1 MQAEELW
8 NHFIE
13 EYPRYKH
20 HTYEAWQYGVVPDE
34 LAELTRQGV
43 KTATTSGY
51 DLYEADQEPLPLEGG
66 FNVILDRQDN
76 AICITQITKVEW
88 QQFF

>member
-34 LAELTRQGV
+34 LADLTRQGV
-43 KTATTSGY
+43 KTATTSG
-51 DLYEADQEPLPLEGG
+51 L
-66 FNVILDRQDN
+66 
-76 AICITQITKVEW
+76 
-88 QQFF
+88 